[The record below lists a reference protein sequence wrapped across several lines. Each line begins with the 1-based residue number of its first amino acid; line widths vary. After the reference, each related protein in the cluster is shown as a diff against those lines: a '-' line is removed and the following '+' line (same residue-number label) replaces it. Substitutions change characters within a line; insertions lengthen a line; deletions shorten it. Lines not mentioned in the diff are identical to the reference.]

1 MEDRIAGYADE
12 VEREIQRVGETV
24 EPPVLRDAFL
34 HVCLSGGKRL
44 RPALT
49 LASFEACGGGDRERA
64 LRFAVGVEL
73 VHTSALVA
81 DDVIDR
87 SDLRRGEPTVHEEY
101 GHDVAVLTSNV
112 LLGKALEVIDD
123 RRAVEVMVDAVEALG
138 EGEAM
143 ELAVDGWTTDDYENL
158 AYRKTASLFVAAC
171 EVGAV
176 AADASDGRREALAE
190 YGRHLGLAFQMR
202 DDVLDYTSTA
212 DDLGKPVGKDAL
224 LDRPSIVAVHSQQ
237 HDARLMDSVE
247 NARERAERHRDS
259 AVETVS
265 VLPESDA
272 RTLLME
278 LAEFAVGRRR

>member
-1 MEDRIAGYADE
+1 MEDRLQGYADE
-12 VEREIQRVGETV
+12 VEREIRRVGEDV
-24 EPPVLRDAFL
+24 EPRVLREAFL

-49 LASFEACGGGDRERA
+49 LTSFEACGGGDRDRA

-87 SDLRRGEPTVHEEY
+87 SDLRRGEDTVHEEY

-143 ELAVDGWTTDDYENL
+143 ELAVEGWTTDDYESL

-176 AADASDGRREALAE
+176 AADAEEARRQALAE
-190 YGRHLGLAFQMR
+190 YGRHLGLAFQVR

-212 DDLGKPVGKDAL
+212 EDLGKPVGKDAL
-224 LDRPSIVAVHSQQ
+224 LDRPSIVAVHSKQE
-237 HDARLMDSVE
+237 DARLMDSVDR
-247 NARERAERHRDS
+247 ARERAEHHREE
-259 AVETVS
+259 AVES
-265 VLPESDA
+265 VAELPESEA
-272 RTLLME
+272 RGLLMD
-278 LAEFAVGRRR
+278 LADFAVGRRS

>member
-1 MEDRIAGYADE
+1 MEDRLESYVDE
-12 VEREIQRVGETV
+12 VEDGIQDVGRDV
-24 EPPVLRDAFL
+24 EPHVLRDAFL

-49 LASFEACGGGDRERA
+49 LASFEACEGRDRDRA
-64 LRFAVGVEL
+64 RRFAVGVEL

-101 GHDVAVLTSNV
+101 GHDVAVLSSNV

-123 RRAVEVMVDAVEALG
+123 ERAVEVMVDAVGDLG

-143 ELAVDGWTTDDYENL
+143 ELAVDDWTTDDYKGL
-158 AYRKTASLFVAAC
+158 AYRKTAALFVAAC

-176 AADASDGRREALAE
+176 AAEAPEVWRRALRE
-190 YGRHLGLAFQMR
+190 YGRHLGLAFQIR

-224 LDRPSIVAVHSQQ
+224 LDRPSLVAVHSKRE
-237 HDARLMDSVE
+237 DARLKDSVE
-247 NARERAERHRDS
+247 FAREEARSH
-259 AVETVS
+259 
-265 VLPESDA
+265 SDA
-272 RTLLME
+272 AAEALETLPDSESKQLLVG
-278 LAEFAVGRRR
+278 LAEYSVERRR

>member
-1 MEDRIAGYADE
+1 MEDRIAGYAEE

-101 GHDVAVLTSNV
+101 GHDIAVLTSNV

-143 ELAVDGWTTDDYENL
+143 ELAVDGWTTDDYESL

-176 AADASDGRREALAE
+176 AADAEEERREALAE

-247 NARERAERHRDS
+247 SARERAESHRDS
-259 AVETVS
+259 AVEVVS
-265 VLPESDA
+265 GLPESDA
-272 RTLLME
+272 RTLLMD
-278 LAEFAVGRRR
+278 LAEFAVGRRK